1 MTTQMTDLSSS
12 LSGALDT
19 LLQSLRSAAP
29 PITCSLT
36 GEGSEWYYEINKK
49 AMVKVPN
56 GTEIVQL
63 TKYGADKKGR
73 VVCQTANNDIIRVD
87 PERIFRLGF
96 H

>member
-1 MTTQMTDLSSS
+1 MTTQTDLSSS

-19 LLQSLRSAAP
+19 LLQSLRAAAP
-29 PITCSLT
+29 AITCSLA

-49 AMVKVPN
+49 AMIKVPN
-56 GTEIVQL
+56 GTEVVEL

-73 VVCQTANNDIIRVD
+73 VVCQTVNNDIIRVD
-87 PERIFRLGF
+87 PERIFRLGY

>member
-1 MTTQMTDLSSS
+1 MTTQTDLSSS

-19 LLQSLRSAAP
+19 LLQSLRAAAP
-29 PITCSLT
+29 AITCSLA

-49 AMVKVPN
+49 TMIRVPN
-56 GTEIVQL
+56 GTEIVEL

-73 VVCQTANNDIIRVD
+73 VVCQTVNNDIIRVE
-87 PERIFRLGF
+87 PERIFRLGY

>member
-1 MTTQMTDLSSS
+1 MTTQTDLSSS

-19 LLQSLRSAAP
+19 LLQSLRAAAP
-29 PITCSLT
+29 AITCSLA

-49 AMVKVPN
+49 AMIKVPN
-56 GTEIVQL
+56 GTEIVEL

-73 VVCQTANNDIIRVD
+73 VVCQTVNNDIIRVD
-87 PERIFRLGF
+87 PERIFKLGY

>member
-1 MTTQMTDLSSS
+1 MTTQTDLSSS

-19 LLQSLRSAAP
+19 LLQSLRAAAP
-29 PITCSLT
+29 AITCSLA

-56 GTEIVQL
+56 GTEIIQL

-87 PERIFRLGF
+87 PERIFRLGY

>member
-1 MTTQMTDLSSS
+1 MTTQTDLSSS

-19 LLQSLRSAAP
+19 LLQSLRAATAP
-29 PITCSLT
+29 VTCSLT

-49 AMVKVPN
+49 SMVKVPN
-56 GTEIVQL
+56 GTEVIEL
-63 TKYGADKKGR
+63 KKYGSDKKGR

-87 PERIFRLGF
+87 PERIFRLGY

>member
-1 MTTQMTDLSSS
+1 MTTQTDLSSS

-19 LLQSLRSAAP
+19 LLQSLRAAAP
-29 PITCSLT
+29 AITCSLA

-49 AMVKVPN
+49 AMIKVPN
-56 GTEIVQL
+56 GTEVVEL

-73 VVCQTANNDIIRVD
+73 VVCQTVNNDIIRVE
-87 PERIFRLGF
+87 PERIFRLGY

>member
-1 MTTQMTDLSSS
+1 MTTQTNLSSS

-19 LLQSLRSAAP
+19 LLQSLRAAAP
-29 PITCSLT
+29 VITCSLA

-49 AMVKVPN
+49 TMIKVPN
-56 GTEIVQL
+56 GAEVVEL

-73 VVCQTANNDIIRVD
+73 VVCQTINNDIIRVD

>member
-1 MTTQMTDLSSS
+1 MTTQTDLSSS

-29 PITCSLT
+29 AITCSLA

-49 AMVKVPN
+49 AMIKVPN
-56 GTEIVQL
+56 GTEVVEL

-73 VVCQTANNDIIRVD
+73 VVCQTVNNDIIRVD
-87 PERIFRLGF
+87 PERIFRLGY

>member
-1 MTTQMTDLSSS
+1 MTTQTNLSSS

-19 LLQSLRSAAP
+19 LLQSLRAAAP
-29 PITCSLT
+29 VITCSLA

-49 AMVKVPN
+49 TMIKVPN
-56 GTEIVQL
+56 GTEVIEL

-73 VVCQTANNDIIRVD
+73 VVCQTINNDIIRVD

>member
-1 MTTQMTDLSSS
+1 MTTQTDLSSS

-19 LLQSLRSAAP
+19 LLQSLRAAAP
-29 PITCSLT
+29 AITCSLA

-49 AMVKVPN
+49 AMIKVPN
-56 GTEIVQL
+56 GTEIVEL

-73 VVCQTANNDIIRVD
+73 VVCQTVNNDIIRVN
-87 PERIFRLGF
+87 PERIFRLGY

>member
-1 MTTQMTDLSSS
+1 MTTQTDLSSS

-19 LLQSLRSAAP
+19 LLQSLRAAAP
-29 PITCSLT
+29 VITCSLA

-49 AMVKVPN
+49 AMIKVPN
-56 GTEIVQL
+56 GTEVVEL

-73 VVCQTANNDIIRVD
+73 VVCQTVNNDIIRVD
-87 PERIFRLGF
+87 PERIFRLGY

>member
-1 MTTQMTDLSSS
+1 MTTQTNLSSS

-19 LLQSLRSAAP
+19 LLQSLRAAAP
-29 PITCSLT
+29 VITCSLA

-49 AMVKVPN
+49 TMIKVPN
-56 GTEIVQL
+56 GTEVVEL

-73 VVCQTANNDIIRVD
+73 VVCQTINNDIIRVD

>member
-1 MTTQMTDLSSS
+1 MTTQTDLSSS

-19 LLQSLRSAAP
+19 LLQSLRAAAP
-29 PITCSLT
+29 AITCSLA

-49 AMVKVPN
+49 TMIRVPN
-56 GTEIVQL
+56 GTEIVEL

-73 VVCQTANNDIIRVD
+73 VVCQTVNNDIIRVD
-87 PERIFRLGF
+87 PERIFRLGY

>member
-1 MTTQMTDLSSS
+1 MTTQTDLSSS

-19 LLQSLRSAAP
+19 LLQSLRAAAP
-29 PITCSLT
+29 AITCSLA

-49 AMVKVPN
+49 TMIRVPN
-56 GTEIVQL
+56 GTEVVEL

-73 VVCQTANNDIIRVD
+73 VVCQTVNNDIIRVD
-87 PERIFRLGF
+87 PERIFRLGY

>member
-29 PITCSLT
+29 QITCSLT

-49 AMVKVPN
+49 TMIKVPN
-56 GTEIVQL
+56 GTEIIQL

-73 VVCQTANNDIIRVD
+73 VVCQTVNNDIIRVD

>member
-1 MTTQMTDLSSS
+1 MTTQTNLSSS

-19 LLQSLRSAAP
+19 LLQSLRAAAP
-29 PITCSLT
+29 AITCSLA

-49 AMVKVPN
+49 AMIKVPN
-56 GTEIVQL
+56 GTEVVEL

-73 VVCQTANNDIIRVD
+73 VVCQTVNNDIIRVD
-87 PERIFRLGF
+87 PERIFRLGY